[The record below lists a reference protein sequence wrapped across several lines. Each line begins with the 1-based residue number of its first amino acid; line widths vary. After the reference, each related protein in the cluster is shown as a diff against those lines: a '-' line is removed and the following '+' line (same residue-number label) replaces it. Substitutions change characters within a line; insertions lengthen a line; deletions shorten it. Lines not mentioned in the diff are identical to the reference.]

1 MIKAIVASLGGTP
14 DPIIKTI
21 EDYEPDSVYFI
32 VSAESSVQIKKDG
45 ELSKRTEHIEYE
57 HEVFGITDHNN
68 LVDCYLASLR
78 AISRAKE
85 KFSPAEILVNY
96 TGGTKCMAAAL
107 VLASMDGDF
116 KHCYI
121 GGRVRD
127 AVGRVKN
134 GYEMVFIE
142 SSPRI
147 ALGVNDLNDA
157 MLLFNRNVIGG
168 AEKIL
173 RRADSVIAN
182 HPEVSK
188 QMRGLRDVVNVYLRW
203 DGFDH
208 VAAKRILDGCEL
220 DIFDVDSR
228 KTIESDKIILYRLLE
243 RSKGRTELCMELVLD
258 VISNA
263 ERRAEEGH
271 YDDAIARLYRALEMI
286 GQYRL
291 KEKGYD
297 ASDMKIEDEDLKKK
311 YERYNGENG
320 RIKLS
325 LVAGFG
331 FLHDLGDEWGR
342 IFVED
347 FNGFKKHLDKRNL
360 SIFAHGTETRSK
372 EDYLKFKMD
381 IKKFIEACGAEYLE
395 VEFPEFSEE
404 LTRRIFR

>member
-14 DPIIKTI
+14 EPIIKTI
-21 EDYEPDSVYFI
+21 EDYEPDSVYFV
-32 VSAESSVQIKKDG
+32 VSAESSAQIKKDG

-57 HEVFGITDHNN
+57 YEVFDTTDHNN
-68 LVDCYLASLR
+68 LVDCYLTALR

-107 VLASMDGDF
+107 VLASMDDDY

-121 GGRVRD
+121 GGMKRD
-127 AVGRVKN
+127 EVGRVKS
-134 GYEMVFIE
+134 GYEMVFVE

-147 ALGVNDLNDA
+147 ALGVNDLSDA
-157 MLLFNRNVIGG
+157 ILLFNRNVIGE
-168 AEKIL
+168 AEKMLQGAGSRITAPEFSKHIQSL
-173 RRADSVIAN
+173 R
-182 HPEVSK
+182 E
-188 QMRGLRDVVNVYLRW
+188 VVNAYLKW
-203 DGFDH
+203 DRFDH
-208 VAAKRILDGCEL
+208 VTVKRILDGCKL
-220 DIFDVDSR
+220 DIFDEDTR
-228 KTIESDKIILYRLLE
+228 KTIESNKNFLYGLLE
-243 RSKGRTELCMELVLD
+243 RSRGRTGICMELVFD
-258 VISNA
+258 IISNA

-286 GQYRL
+286 GQHRL

-297 ASDMKIEDEDLKKK
+297 ASDMTIEDEDLKKK
-311 YERYNGENG
+311 YERYDEEDG
-320 RIKLS
+320 RIKLP

-360 SIFAHGTETRSK
+360 SISAHGTETRSK

-381 IKKFIEACGAEYLE
+381 IKRFIEACGTEYLE
-395 VEFPEFSEE
+395 VGFPEFSDE